1 MVLNSASK
9 SLYKRHKEDSLS
21 GRYVNS
27 DSLNFWLEK
36 ISSRIPIEKL
46 GLSVQSREIV
56 SLTIGRGQTKILA
69 WSQMHGNES
78 TTTKAICDLINVL
91 LNDYQFSKSI
101 LDRITLQVIPILNP
115 DGAFAYTRVN
125 ANGVD
130 LNRDAQSLSE
140 PESQIL
146 RDVFDNFKPDYC
158 FNLHGQ
164 RTIFGAGDTGYSAT
178 VSFLSP
184 AEDLERKVTKTR
196 LKAMQVIVRMN
207 ETLQKEIPDQVG
219 IYDDAFNINC
229 VGDTFQTLKVP
240 TILFEAGHIESDY
253 HREKTRYYIFQSL
266 LSGIDFI
273 SELSKADQS
282 IQKQNVEEAYFGIP
296 LNKKNFYDIII
307 RNTSDGDYGIQF
319 TEVLKQ
325 GQIEFVPRVK
335 EKGDL
340 KGYYGHREI
349 NAEENDV
356 LNRDGERLIAGAE
369 NDFVII
375 NNEKFA
381 LKLKNN

>member
-340 KGYYGHREI
+340 NGFYGHREI

>member
-207 ETLQKEIPDQVG
+207 ETLQKEIPDQIG

>member
-27 DSLNFWLEK
+27 DSLNFWLDK

-340 KGYYGHREI
+340 NGFYGHREI